1 MPARRRRSDSSAS
14 PVDPAPVEVTSDT
27 TPVPGVVAE
36 SAVTPRRHRK
46 QVPVLTE
53 DDLAVR
59 PSVAELLERLP
70 TDPGVYLMK
79 DKRGRVIYVGKAK
92 NLKNRV
98 RSYFHRSGDNR
109 PFVKL
114 LDRILADIETVI
126 TSSEKEALLLENTL
140 IKQHKPR
147 FNVRLID
154 DKNYLV
160 LRLDAKARFPRLEVT
175 RKIREDGA
183 RYFGPYHSARACRQT
198 LEVIGRHFRLRTC
211 TDQVM
216 NGRRRPCL
224 EHQIKRCDAPCVLPV
239 SPSQYAEQVRDV
251 ALFLDHK
258 SSELLDRLRD
268 RMLAAS
274 DNLEFETA
282 AALRDQLKAIEVTL
296 ERQHAVA
303 TQFVDQ
309 DVIGYYRQ
317 GDVLEVAV
325 LLIRQGKLVG
335 RRTFRCTGQEFPDEE
350 SLSSF
355 VSQYYDRPG
364 IEIPDEVL
372 LPLPIEDQQA
382 KSDWLRE
389 RTAELFGRARKVEV
403 ETPKRGPRHRLVD
416 LANKNAA
423 AAYASRRN
431 RTRDTEAALGK
442 LQRRLGLKKLP
453 LRIEC
458 FDISH
463 LQGSDTVASR
473 VVFLDGEPAKHLY
486 RTFKVRSVL
495 NDDFAA
501 MYEVLSRRF
510 RRALGKET
518 GPVEP
523 TAEVGF
529 SSAQVARRRAAAL
542 LPVQVPKPMAL
553 QAPEPVD
560 PVAPV
565 APVAPEASEVADP
578 PELDDAEM
586 MDAQVEAALGEVADD
601 EVDRAAAAAAD
612 PWGLPDLLV
621 IDGGKG
627 QLATALAALRDLGI
641 NWAAELDVIGLA
653 KEREDASGD
662 RKPDRVFLP
671 RTKDPIRLRDNTAEL
686 FVLSRIRDE
695 AHRFAVSF
703 HHKLREKRTIRSAL
717 QEIPGIGPK
726 RQQALL
732 RQLGSVRRIRTASR
746 QELLAVPGMSEA
758 AVEAVLHF
766 FLDRQAATVERVE
779 VAPQVGSAAGSAAAP
794 DVIEHAAA
802 AELAALAGDDSEDD
816 LARSVAAVF
825 TVADEVDPVAEA
837 GSGEAGLGGLAGGP
851 VGKPAARANRA
862 SAEPRS
868 RGPRGA

>member
-268 RMLAAS
+268 ADAGGVGQPGVRDGGGAARS
-274 DNLEFETA
+274 AQGDRGDAGA
-282 AALRDQLKAIEVTL
+282 AARGGD
-296 ERQHAVA
+296 AVRRPGCDRLLPA
-303 TQFVDQ
+303 
-309 DVIGYYRQ
+309 RRRA
-317 GDVLEVAV
+317 GDRGAADSPG
-325 LLIRQGKLVG
+325 QAG
-335 RRTFRCTGQEFPDEE
+335 RAADHRCTGQEFPDEE

-542 LPVQVPKPMAL
+542 LPVQVPKPMPL
-553 QAPEPVD
+553 QAPDPVD
-560 PVAPV
+560 PV